1 MGSAALRNY
10 IARATFALAALSGHA
25 EFKLHLVERHAGPH
39 VARDFAVGHS
49 ATYANDHGGEAAVG
63 WLLREGLIINTNPSH
78 LQ

>member
-1 MGSAALRNY
+1 MRHAALRDD
-10 IARATFALAALSGHA
+10 IPRAALALTALGGHA
-25 EFKLHLVERHAGPH
+25 ELKLHFVESHAGAH
-39 VARDFAVGHS
+39 VTCDFSVRDS